1 MYDKVLIYTRNVC
14 VIDTVENKVTVT
26 KIQAEYQE
34 DQRNLSG
41 RSGA

>member
-1 MYDKVLIYTRNVC
+1 MVITVLIYIHNVC
-14 VIDTVENKVTVT
+14 GMDTVENQVTVT

-34 DQRNLSG
+34 DKRNLSG